1 MKSILLLWSNLGF
14 SAFRPMHVSAP
25 FKTASA
31 LNVNEL
37 FGITVDKCSNVRFVR
52 GFFVKMTNSSTK
64 QNAKYWNQKIINVD
78 LVINLVNGVV
88 CR

>member
-1 MKSILLLWSNLGF
+1 
-14 SAFRPMHVSAP
+14 MHVNVRS
-25 FKTASA
+25 KTASV
-31 LNVNEL
+31 LNVSEL
-37 FGITVDKCSNVRFVR
+37 FGITVDECSNVRFVR